1 MIDLGLSWIWA
12 ALAGAVGMLAVWLGG
27 KRSAKQ
33 AAKLDAAKDTIKAYE
48 VRNEIDRN
56 AADDADPKRGLRENW
71 GR

>member
-1 MIDLGLSWIWA
+1 MIDLGLSWLWA

-56 AADDADPKRGLRENW
+56 AADDADPKRGLRENC